1 MLDQVRSKTQGKGGT
16 VYDLVVFDV
25 GGVLVQLT
33 GLPQLIEW
41 TGLNPDELRER
52 WLGMEAVRAFESGLQ
67 TWEQFAPRVL
77 GELKIP
83 LSVEE
88 FRREMQGW
96 MNDLFPEVGPIVR
109 AVKRRHLVACLCN
122 MNPVQWPA
130 VRDQLGIGALFEH
143 QFVSYELG
151 LVKPDLP
158 IYQYVAEKMG
168 VPSERVVYFDDSR
181 PNVEG
186 AQRAGWSAYLVKGTQ
201 ELKQRLVLLGLL

>member
-1 MLDQVRSKTQGKGGT
+1 MGRAQNTS
-16 VYDLVVFDV
+16 YDLVVFDV

-52 WLGMEAVRAFESGLQ
+52 WLGMEAVRAFESGLLP
-67 TWEQFAPRVL
+67 WEEFAPRVL
-77 GELKIP
+77 EELKIS

-88 FRREMQGW
+88 FRGEMQGW
-96 MNDLFPEVGPIVR
+96 MQESFPEVEPIVQ

-151 LVKPDLP
+151 LVKPDLS
-158 IYQYVAEKMG
+158 IFRHVEEKMA
-168 VPSERVVYFDDSR
+168 VDSHRVVFFDDSQA
-181 PNVEG
+181 NVEG
-186 AQRAGWSAYLVKGTQ
+186 AIKAGWSAFLVRGTQ
-201 ELKQRLVLLGLL
+201 ELKQKLSTLRLL